1 MANPDI
7 QLMGAT
13 YPAVSGVTLPVA
25 GGGTATFP
33 FVEGS
38 QNITQNGTVDVTN
51 LAQVIVNVAGGGGSG
66 LVYETGTY
74 SPAENIAQP
83 TISFANTH
91 TDTPLFV
98 MIVDSNNDYFGTNNA
113 NMFVYYIDWFKLT
126 GGCIYA
132 SSTTKYY
139 GVVVGSYRFAATS
152 TNTTTKNLTYP
163 STDTGS
169 SSANYPKYWV
179 TQTGFRPYTNS
190 DTRYWCSG
198 RTYKWIAVWAPTT

>member
-38 QNITQNGTVDVTN
+38 QNITTNNTYDVTN

-66 LVYETGTY
+66 LVYESGTY
-74 SPAENIAQP
+74 KPTEDIQRP
-83 TISFANTH
+83 TISFANSHSTRPFCVLIE
-91 TDTPLFV
+91 D
-98 MIVDSNNDYFGTNNA
+98 
-113 NMFVYYIDWFKLT
+113 T
-126 GGCIYA
+126 GGSSIAETNSFLAFALVSWYDFSGTSIYGAETSQYYGRAQYFSKSSSSVSTGGNTISALSGATNGCMPYYLTESGFIPFGA
-132 SSTTKYY
+132 SS
-139 GVVVGSYRFAATS
+139 R
-152 TNTTTKNLTYP
+152 L
-163 STDTGS
+163 
-169 SSANYPKYWV
+169 
-179 TQTGFRPYTNS
+179 FR
-190 DTRYWCSG
+190 SG